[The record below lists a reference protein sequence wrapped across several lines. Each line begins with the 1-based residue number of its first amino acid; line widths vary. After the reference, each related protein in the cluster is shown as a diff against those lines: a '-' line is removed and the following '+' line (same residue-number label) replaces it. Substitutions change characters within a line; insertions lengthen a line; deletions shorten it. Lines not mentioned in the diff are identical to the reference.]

1 MPTAAILGAS
11 GYAGQETLDRL
22 LAHPELELL
31 SLGSDSLAGRAASA
45 LDVRLNG
52 HLPAFVPNEAALQ
65 AGADVVF
72 ACLGNEEA
80 AALDVPDDTVVVDL
94 SGAHRLAD
102 AGLYAEWYGFEHP
115 HADSLAEWSYAVPEL
130 APPTGSLIANPGC
143 YATATLLALAPVA
156 DLLEPASVVVDA
168 KSGVSGAG
176 RGLKESSHAG
186 FVLENVSPYR
196 VGTHQHAPEIEQVL
210 GFPVCFVP
218 HLLPVRRGLIVTC
231 YATADADAVRARL
244 EETYAGS
251 RVVHLLPEG
260 VAPELARVQETDA
273 AELGVFEDR
282 ATGKAIVIC
291 ALDNLGKGAAGQAV
305 QNANLAL
312 GLEETAGLRL
322 QGVSGVSVT
331 AAQGFVASGVHCGIR
346 KTRNDLALV
355 RSTVPATGAAMFTV
369 NRMQAAPV
377 VLSKQHLEHAQ
388 PQAVVVNSGNAN
400 AATGEQGMR
409 DAQATAAATAR
420 LLGLAEAQVLVLSTG
435 VIGVPLPVDELL
447 GGLGAAVDG
456 LSPDGGPAAA
466 EAILTTD
473 TCAKEAVAHGEG
485 FVVGG
490 MAKGSGMIHPNLATM
505 LAVVTTDYP
514 LEPGEALEFLRP
526 AVERSFNAISV
537 DGECSTNDTV
547 VLLANGASAAAR
559 DDAAFADALDAVCSK
574 LAGHD
579 RRRRGRR
586 DRRRADR
593 RHRRRVC
600 RRGEGDRAAHRDVA
614 ARQDRAARPRRE
626 LGPRARRSRLRA
638 VQRRLRAARPRP
650 WSPST
655 STACASSSSARR
667 AASSRRS
674 PARR

>member
-22 LAHPELELL
+22 LAHAELELL

-52 HLPAFVPNEAALQ
+52 HLPVFVPNEVALQ
-65 AGADVVF
+65 SGADVVF
-72 ACLGNEEA
+72 GCLGNEEA

-115 HADSLAEWSYAVPEL
+115 HADSLGEWSYAVPEL
-130 APPTGSLIANPGC
+130 APPTGKLIANPGC

-231 YATADADAVRARL
+231 YAIADADAVRARL
-244 EETYAGS
+244 EEAYAGS

-282 ATGKAIVIC
+282 TTGKAIVIC

-312 GLEETAGLRL
+312 GLDETAGLRL
-322 QGVSGVSVT
+322 QGV
-331 AAQGFVASGVHCGIR
+331 
-346 KTRNDLALV
+346 LV
-355 RSTVPATGAAMFTV
+355 
-369 NRMQAAPV
+369 
-377 VLSKQHLEHAQ
+377 
-388 PQAVVVNSGNAN
+388 
-400 AATGEQGMR
+400 
-409 DAQATAAATAR
+409 
-420 LLGLAEAQVLVLSTG
+420 
-435 VIGVPLPVDELL
+435 
-447 GGLGAAVDG
+447 
-456 LSPDGGPAAA
+456 
-466 EAILTTD
+466 
-473 TCAKEAVAHGEG
+473 
-485 FVVGG
+485 
-490 MAKGSGMIHPNLATM
+490 
-505 LAVVTTDYP
+505 
-514 LEPGEALEFLRP
+514 
-526 AVERSFNAISV
+526 
-537 DGECSTNDTV
+537 
-547 VLLANGASAAAR
+547 
-559 DDAAFADALDAVCSK
+559 
-574 LAGHD
+574 
-579 RRRRGRR
+579 
-586 DRRRADR
+586 
-593 RHRRRVC
+593 
-600 RRGEGDRAAHRDVA
+600 
-614 ARQDRAARPRRE
+614 
-626 LGPRARRSRLRA
+626 
-638 VQRRLRAARPRP
+638 
-650 WSPST
+650 
-655 STACASSSSARR
+655 
-667 AASSRRS
+667 
-674 PARR
+674 